1 MNLTSLILLSGTLMI
16 SSASAARPDWLQ
28 WRGPTRDGQVHAD
41 ARQWPSRLSANNLK
55 KLWSVDLAEGYS
67 SPVVAGNRVITV
79 ETRSKKNEIV
89 RAFDRNTGKQ
99 LWESSW
105 AGSMRVPF
113 FAAKNGSWVRSSP
126 ASDGRNLYVGGMLDL
141 LVSLDLAS
149 GKEQWRV
156 DFPRKEK
163 TPKPQFGFV
172 CSPLL
177 DKEHVYVQAGSA
189 LRKMRKDDGETVW
202 KVLTDERAMFGSA
215 FSSPIRSTIGNRDQI
230 VVQTRMELAGV
241 APHDGKVIWKTPV
254 KAFRGMNI
262 LTPTVIGDKIFTSTY
277 GGGTFWYGIEKKG
290 AQQAIAPLWQHK
302 LEGYMSSPVVVDGF
316 VYMHGRDKRFH
327 CLDPGKKKVLWST
340 ADVYGDYWSMVAN
353 GKSILALDNRG
364 FLLLIEASPKG
375 FKLVDRI
382 EVSGRPTWAHLVV
395 CGNEVYV
402 RDLKGLTAY
411 RWQ

>member
-1 MNLTSLILLSGTLMI
+1 MTLPSLTLLSGILMI

-41 ARQWPSRLSANNLK
+41 ARQWPARLSANNLK

-67 SPVVAGNRVITV
+67 SPIVAGNRVITV

-177 DKEHVYVQAGSA
+177 DKEHVYVQVGSA

-202 KVLTDERAMFGSA
+202 KVLADERAMFGSA
-215 FSSPIRSTIGNRDQI
+215 FSSPVRATIGNRDQI

-262 LTPTVIGDKIFTSTY
+262 LTPTVIGDKVFTSTY
-277 GGGTFWYGIEKKG
+277 GGGTFWYGVEMKG
-290 AQQAIAPLWQHK
+290 AKQAIAPLWQHK

-327 CLDPGKKKVLWST
+327 CLDPRKKKVLWST

-375 FKLVDRI
+375 FKLVDKI

>member
-1 MNLTSLILLSGTLMI
+1 MNLPSLTFLSGILMI

-156 DFPRKEK
+156 DFPQKEK

-177 DKEHVYVQAGSA
+177 DKEHVYVQVGSA
-189 LRKMRKDDGETVW
+189 LRKVRKDDGETVW

-277 GGGTFWYGIEKKG
+277 GGGTFWYGVEKKG

-302 LEGYMSSPVVVDGF
+302 LEGYMSSPVVVDDF

-327 CLDPGKKKVLWST
+327 CLDPREKKVLWST